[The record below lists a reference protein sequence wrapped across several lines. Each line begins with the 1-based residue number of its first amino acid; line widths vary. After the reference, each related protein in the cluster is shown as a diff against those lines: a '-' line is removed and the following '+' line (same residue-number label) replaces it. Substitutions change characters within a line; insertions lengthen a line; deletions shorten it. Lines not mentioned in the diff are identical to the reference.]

1 MNLINTSRY
10 MNIILRYKPEVIGIR
25 FDEQGLI
32 PKNRLNVH
40 LSKDEDIVLNVG
52 ERAVENWR
60 DI

>member
-1 MNLINTSRY
+1 

-25 FDEQGLI
+25 FDKQGLI

>member
-10 MNIILRYKPEVIGIR
+10 MSIILRYKPEVIGIR
-25 FDEQGLI
+25 FDEQRLI

-40 LSKDEDIVLNVG
+40 LSKDEDTVLNVG